1 MLNVNYPNKNKQ
13 VMLGLLRD
21 IVSRANI
28 DANPFL
34 HKLADFFENNILKPV
49 SLKGYL
55 VFAENAIQVESSDM
69 VIDALK
75 ILNKLIDPESG
86 NLLSLTPDMLEDNR
100 YFKWKEFGS
109 HRDPISVISHI
120 VNKCAL
126 VLNLGK

>member
-1 MLNVNYPNKNKQ
+1 
-13 VMLGLLRD
+13 MLGLLRD